1 MMKKGLQF
9 LASPEGRK
17 MAKEA
22 FRKGFRTFKSAVE
35 RKKKRPK
42 DSPPVVP
49 YDLVKA
55 DVKRKIRGTKLT
67 TAAEIKATPGLRRRM
82 IVRIEK
88 AKKDKPKFK
97 SPVIYGKAYASD
109 KAGKTMQ
116 VQPLTFAQRKLMK
129 KEMRQAAIDQYNKQ
143 FLSKKKKGG
152 VAGYKKGKF
161 V

>member
-1 MMKKGLQF
+1 MKKGLQF

-116 VQPLTFAQRKLMK
+116 VPPLTTAQRKQMK
-129 KEMRQAAIDQYNKQ
+129 KEMAEAADRGYKRLR
-143 FLSKKKKGG
+143 FRKY
-152 VAGYKKGKF
+152 GYKKGKL

>member
-116 VQPLTFAQRKLMK
+116 VPPLTTAQRKQMK
-129 KEMRQAAIDQYNKQ
+129 KEMAEAADRGYKRLR
-143 FLSKKKKGG
+143 FRKY
-152 VAGYKKGKF
+152 GYKKGKL

>member
-1 MMKKGLQF
+1 MKKGLQF

-116 VQPLTFAQRKLMK
+116 VPPLTTAQRKQMK
-129 KEMRQAAIDQYNKQ
+129 KEMAKAAEEGY
-143 FLSKKKKGG
+143 KK
-152 VAGYKKGKF
+152 VRLRLLGYKKGKF

>member
-1 MMKKGLQF
+1 MKKGLQF

-22 FRKGFRTFKSAVE
+22 FRKGFKAFKSSKA
-35 RKKKRPK
+35 RFKKSPST
-42 DSPPVVP
+42 SPPVIP
-49 YDLVKA
+49 YKMIKA

-88 AKKDKPKFK
+88 DKRAKEKFK
-97 SPVIYGKAYASD
+97 KPVIVGKAYASD
-109 KAGKTMQ
+109 KAGKTLQ
-116 VQPLTFAQRKLMK
+116 VPPLTTAQRKQMK
-129 KEMRQAAIDQYNKQ
+129 KEMAEAAVRGY
-143 FLSKKKKGG
+143 KKVRFRKF
-152 VAGYKKGKF
+152 GYKKGKF